1 MSNQV
6 FSDKDLLRE
15 ITTYSPEETMEVGRM
30 IASVSEKGDFIAL
43 SGDLGSGK
51 TTFVKGFVSAFSS
64 PVYVKSP
71 SFTIVNEYE
80 LENGA
85 TVFHIDLYRVDS
97 SALDD
102 IGFVEFLDRGIVIVE
117 WSEKMLAYVPEK
129 SLLIRFEIIGSDA
142 RKIYFY
148 GGLNWKQRLTLAT
161 NLK

>member
-1 MSNQV
+1 M
-6 FSDKDLLRE
+6 K
-15 ITTYSPEETMEVGRM
+15 IGRM
-30 IASVSEKGDFIAL
+30 IAKVSNRGDFIAL

-80 LENGA
+80 LENGS
-85 TVFHIDLYRVDS
+85 TVFHVDLYRVDS

-102 IGFVEFLDRGIVIVE
+102 VGFIEFLDRGIVIVE
-117 WSEKMLAYVPEK
+117 WSEKMVAYVPED
-129 SLLIRFEIIGSDA
+129 SLLIRFEILEDNA
-142 RKIYFY
+142 RKISVY
-148 GGLNWKQRLTLAT
+148 GGSNWKKRLKQAT